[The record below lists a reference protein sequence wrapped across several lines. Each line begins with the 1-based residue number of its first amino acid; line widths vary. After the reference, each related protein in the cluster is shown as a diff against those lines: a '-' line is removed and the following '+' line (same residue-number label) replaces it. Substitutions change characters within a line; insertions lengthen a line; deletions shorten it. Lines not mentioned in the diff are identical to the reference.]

1 MPYSFT
7 VSLNASGS
15 SGNISARPQ
24 LTSAVITRLL
34 SSLFILRNSLSTH
47 GNEMDYWE
55 RVGLHMFW
63 SLPSKIT
70 TVIKVITDFL

>member
-34 SSLFILRNSLSTH
+34 SSLSTH